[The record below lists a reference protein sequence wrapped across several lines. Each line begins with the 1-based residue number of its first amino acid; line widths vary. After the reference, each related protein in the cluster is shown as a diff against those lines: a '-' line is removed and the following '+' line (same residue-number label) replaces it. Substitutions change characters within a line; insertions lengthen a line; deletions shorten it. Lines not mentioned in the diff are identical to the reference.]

1 MMCIPFICMF
11 VGLPS
16 WVCVV
21 CGLVVCW
28 LKHVPFS
35 FLFLLVSPFPALS
48 ESCIAL
54 SRCSCAHLEE
64 MYPGRSEGCGVLCKR
79 QQSLDVFDTLL
90 RGMVICYSYS
100 LLCIIVD
107 CQDDLYCGV
116 HVPYGDVLLR
126 KLLICCC
133 FCTCVTT
140 TV

>member
-1 MMCIPFICMF
+1 MKKVWSLALTIERYCQGIVMMCILFICMF

-35 FLFLLVSPFPALS
+35 FLLVSPFLALS

-64 MYPGRSEGCGVLCKR
+64 MYRDRSEGCGALCKR
-79 QQSLDVFDTLL
+79 QQSFDVFDTLL
-90 RGMVICYSYS
+90 RGMVFFIFIVIHCY
-100 LLCIIVD
+100 
-107 CQDDLYCGV
+107 
-116 HVPYGDVLLR
+116 VLL
-126 KLLICCC
+126 
-133 FCTCVTT
+133 
-140 TV
+140 

>member
-1 MMCIPFICMF
+1 MMCISFIRMFICMF

-28 LKHVPFS
+28 LKIVPFS
-35 FLFLLVSPFPALS
+35 FLLVSPFPALS

-64 MYPGRSEGCGVLCKR
+64 MYPGRSEGCASRNRVLI
-79 QQSLDVFDTLL
+79 SLILYFVGFFFFLN
-90 RGMVICYSYS
+90 SYS

-107 CQDDLYCGV
+107 C
-116 HVPYGDVLLR
+116 
-126 KLLICCC
+126 
-133 FCTCVTT
+133 
-140 TV
+140 